1 MNKQFP
7 PPSSKSV
14 RQSRMWSAGLST
26 WRTTAEDITA
36 RSCVRTCPLRSV
48 SPSPSRW
55 GDSEL
60 CRIMSPTLCLK
71 VEGQQCVNIP
81 VQQCSNVPV
90 TGPVEVPQERC
101 YKRPRRVCQTL
112 VSTKPKVITA
122 QVPREVCGHLAPAPS
137 SVAPAPVKT
146 SSSLIKRP
154 GSSIS
159 RSSDQEPE
167 KSGYYRGEEEKSG
180 YYGGEEKKS
189 ELYGEKQKAVGDS
202 GEERGG
208 YYGSKDE
215 KRNWNKEQKDLFYY
229 LMNQKN

>member
-1 MNKQFP
+1 M
-7 PPSSKSV
+7 
-14 RQSRMWSAGLST
+14 
-26 WRTTAEDITA
+26 
-36 RSCVRTCPLRSV
+36 
-48 SPSPSRW
+48 SPSP
-55 GDSEL
+55 
-60 CRIMSPTLCLK
+60 CLK

-112 VSTKPKVITA
+112 VSTKPKVVTA
-122 QVPREVCGHLAPAPS
+122 QVPREVCGHSAPAPS
-137 SVAPAPVKT
+137 SGSPVPVKT
-146 SSSLIKRP
+146 SSSLIQRP

-159 RSSDQEPE
+159 RSSDQEPD
-167 KSGYYRGEEEKSG
+167 SLGFYRGEEEM
-180 YYGGEEKKS
+180 S
-189 ELYGEKQKAVGDS
+189 ESYGEKQKAGGES

-208 YYGSKDE
+208 YYGSKEE

>member
-1 MNKQFP
+1 M
-7 PPSSKSV
+7 
-14 RQSRMWSAGLST
+14 
-26 WRTTAEDITA
+26 
-36 RSCVRTCPLRSV
+36 
-48 SPSPSRW
+48 SPS
-55 GDSEL
+55 
-60 CRIMSPTLCLK
+60 LCLK

-122 QVPREVCGHLAPAPS
+122 QVPREVCGHSAPAPS
-137 SVAPAPVKT
+137 SASPAPVRS

-159 RSSDQEPE
+159 RSSSQEPE
-167 KSGYYRGEEEKSG
+167 NSGYYRGDEETSESFGEKEKT
-180 YYGGEEKKS
+180 GGE
-189 ELYGEKQKAVGDS
+189 S

-208 YYGSKDE
+208 YFGSKGE